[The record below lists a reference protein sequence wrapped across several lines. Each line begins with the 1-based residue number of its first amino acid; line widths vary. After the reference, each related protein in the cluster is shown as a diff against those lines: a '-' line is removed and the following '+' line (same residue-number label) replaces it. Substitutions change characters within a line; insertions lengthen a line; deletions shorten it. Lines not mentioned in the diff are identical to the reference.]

1 MAYTLKERLT
11 YTLAGMAMLGLVVVY
26 ALEFAWFNR
35 TLDISSLAFYSM
47 GVGGCLGL
55 ALGHYAARK
64 EYGLTEKIQIYIFFG
79 LSCTIFGPLAGS
91 LSNRLLSP
99 PAKPT
104 PVEFVSQSARY
115 ASRSGPIAGE
125 KPAPNVFE
133 IEFYYRQ
140 EIREITS
147 LAPYPN
153 TLERGDTVLISIKP
167 GLWGCEVIQK
177 KAAVQ

>member
-11 YTLAGMAMLGLVVVY
+11 YTLAGLAMLGLVVVY

-35 TLDISSLAFYSM
+35 TLDMSRLAFYSM
-47 GVGGCLGL
+47 GVGGCTGL
-55 ALGHYAARK
+55 ALGHYAARR
-64 EYGLTEKIQIYIFFG
+64 EHGLTEKIQIYIFFG

-99 PAKPT
+99 PGKPI

-125 KPAPNVFE
+125 KPAPNAFE

-140 EIREITS
+140 EIRQITS

-153 TLERGDTVLISIKP
+153 TLERGDTVLVNIKP
-167 GLWGCEVIQK
+167 GLWGYEVIQK
-177 KAAVQ
+177 KAAAQ